1 MLLCLQYNNWFTFS
15 EYEEPVTVRS
25 CRPIHAREL
34 AMVGIGSFASI
45 ICSVSHANVDDSFL
59 EFYSIALGLC

>member
-34 AMVGIGSFASI
+34 AMVGIGSFVSI
-45 ICSVSHANVDDSFL
+45 ILLSLRLMWMIPFLSFIL
-59 EFYSIALGLC
+59 LL